1 MEWRRKNGE
10 RQKHG
15 KTERRHEEMERLM
28 GNNTL
33 LCPANRK
40 GRKVRFSG
48 WAQLAGPVCCR
59 MDMHTRAL
67 GWLHAMLLGLYGEL
81 CKPLFAENR
90 PEHTSGEGRHS
101 GDRFSFRERK
111 EVFQKTERR
120 SARTLTQAP
129 WTHTLTHTKLM
140 HI

>member
-1 MEWRRKNGE
+1 M
-10 RQKHG
+10 G
-15 KTERRHEEMERLM
+15 KDKRRHEEMERLM

-48 WAQLAGPVCCR
+48 WAQLAGPVCCG

-90 PEHTSGEGRHS
+90 PEHTRTDENTPPGRACTAGTAS
-101 GDRFSFRERK
+101 ASEKEKKCFRKPKGDQLE
-111 EVFQKTERR
+111 
-120 SARTLTQAP
+120 P
-129 WTHTLTHTKLM
+129 
-140 HI
+140 